1 MNLSNEVNSPDVLF
15 LQELRVALAVI
26 LGGLTPGLFV
36 VFVHFNLR
44 LSPYLT
50 LLMAGVP
57 LICTLLGVVL
67 LVKCLLDYAKR
78 RSTLGS

>member
-36 VFVHFNLR
+36 VFVHFDILNVLEVNGILGIEAAR
-44 LSPYLT
+44 YA
-50 LLMAGVP
+50 LLKEIKNVNTGKE
-57 LICTLLGVVL
+57 LHL
-67 LVKCLLDYAKR
+67 
-78 RSTLGS
+78 